1 MYINK
6 TIASLLVVMIFLP
19 ALVQAQAEDRN
30 IRLNGYA
37 RNYTGV
43 LTNETGDLS
52 ILQNTL
58 NLEFSRQSQ
67 KVALFVNPYMYHY
80 WDDELELGLREAYV
94 SLYFDNFDINVGQQ
108 QIIYGKAEGV
118 FITDV
123 VSPKDMREFLLPDFD
138 EIRMGVTS
146 FKFNYYT
153 GPNTFELV
161 WVPVFTPTQEP
172 EEGSIWRPEMD
183 FPAPVEWD
191 YSNKEVS
198 GRLENSELFFRY
210 STLRSNIDLEIVG
223 GYFWDDDA
231 ILHMTP
237 HIDMEN
243 MELEQLTARPE
254 HHRLTMGG
262 GSFSLPIN
270 GVVLRGEA
278 AYYDGKYFQT
288 RDIAAEGATTKK
300 NYLHYMAGVDYNL
313 YDWTLNAQFIQ
324 EHILDYDEGIRD
336 KEFESTVTFLA
347 RKDYLRDLLTV
358 EFFSY
363 IGLTHGDALLR
374 PTVYYDFADGFE
386 IIGGAN
392 IFLGDEEGRF
402 GRFKDN
408 DMIYTKIRYSF

>member
-6 TIASLLVVMIFLP
+6 TIVSLLVAMILLP
-19 ALVQAQAEDRN
+19 ALTQAEDRN

-37 RNYTGV
+37 RNYTGL

-58 NLEFSRQSQ
+58 NLELSRQSQ
-67 KVALFVNPYMYHY
+67 KVALFVNPYIYHY

-138 EIRMGVTS
+138 EIRMGITA

-153 GPNTFELV
+153 GPNTFEVV
-161 WVPVFTPTQEP
+161 WVPVFTPTKEP
-172 EEGSIWRPEMD
+172 EEGSIWRPERD
-183 FPAPVEWD
+183 FPAPVKWD
-191 YSNKEVS
+191 YSTKDVPE
-198 GRLENSELFFRY
+198 RLENSELFFRY
-210 STLRSNIDLEIVG
+210 STLRSNFDLELVG
-223 GYFWDDDA
+223 GYFWDDEP
-231 ILHMTP
+231 ILHMTRHMDP
-237 HIDMEN
+237 ET
-243 MELEQLTARPE
+243 MELNQLTARPE

-262 GSFSLPIN
+262 GSFSVPLN
-270 GVVLRGEA
+270 GLVVRGEA
-278 AYYDGKYFQT
+278 AYYKDKYFQT
-288 RDIAAEGATTKK
+288 RDPEAENATTKK
-300 NYLHYMAGVDYNL
+300 NYVHYMAGLDYNL
-313 YDWTLNAQFIQ
+313 YDWTINTQFIQ
-324 EHILDYDEGIRD
+324 EHILDYSEGIRD
-336 KEFESTVTFLA
+336 DEFESTVTFLG
-347 RKDYLRDLLTV
+347 RKDYFRDLLTV
-358 EFFSY
+358 ELFSY
-363 IGLTHGDALLR
+363 IGLNNGDALLR